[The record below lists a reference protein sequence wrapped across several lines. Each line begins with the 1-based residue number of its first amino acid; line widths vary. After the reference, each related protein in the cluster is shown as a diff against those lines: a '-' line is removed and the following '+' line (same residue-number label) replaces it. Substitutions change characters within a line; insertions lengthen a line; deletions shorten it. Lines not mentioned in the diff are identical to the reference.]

1 MYKGLLK
8 IKSDYFVSHDE
19 MYKRELYDTEKK
31 KDYKEQIDPTPTQLI
46 HMAEGDASS
55 NLASVLSM

>member
-31 KDYKEQIDPTPTQLI
+31 KRLQGTDLEPMSYELI
-46 HMAEGDASS
+46 CADSD
-55 NLASVLSM
+55 LRI